1 MSGQS
6 YATHVHR
13 PVLTVVAAVGWVVS
27 LSGAVATL
35 RGNANG
41 PALFMFGLLVAV
53 FTLISISRVYTTK
66 LQDRII
72 ELEERLRAERLLAP
86 AQMAEWRTLTPKQI
100 AALRFASDSE
110 FTHLAARAAGEDLKP
125 DAIKRAVTEWRADHR
140 RT

>member
-13 PVLTVVAAVGWVVS
+13 PVLTAIAAAGWVVA
-27 LSGAVATL
+27 LAGAVATL
-35 RGNANG
+35 RGRPSG
-41 PALFMFGLLVAV
+41 PALFMVGSLLAV
-53 FTLISISRVYTTK
+53 FALISVSRVYTTR

-72 ELEERLRAERLLAP
+72 VLEERLRAERLLAP
-86 AQMAEWRTLTPKQI
+86 AQLAEWQTLTPKQI